1 MGKRTSPNAIQDA
14 NDLSQLGNIVQDKR
28 NGKRSGAKKG
38 RRNRH
43 YEKQL
48 IRNALS
54 AGLLN
59 AADIE
64 TGPWFTQSPP
74 FQPRGSAHP

>member
-1 MGKRTSPNAIQDA
+1 MAKRTSVNAIQDIH
-14 NDLSQLGNIVQDKR
+14 DLSQLASIVVDKR

-48 IRNALS
+48 LRNAIS
-54 AGLLN
+54 TGLLN
-59 AADIE
+59 PGDAPSDD
-64 TGPWFTQSPP
+64 
-74 FQPRGSAHP
+74 

>member
-1 MGKRTSPNAIQDA
+1 MGKRTSPKAIEDA
-14 NDLSQLGNIVQDKR
+14 NDLSQLANIVQDKR

-48 IRNALS
+48 IRNAIT
-54 AGLLN
+54 AGVLKHP
-59 AADIE
+59 ADEATGGE
-64 TGPWFTQSPP
+64 TGD
-74 FQPRGSAHP
+74 

>member
-1 MGKRTSPNAIQDA
+1 MAKRTSVNAIQDIH
-14 NDLSQLGNIVQDKR
+14 DLSQLANIVVDKR

-48 IRNALS
+48 LRNAMS
-54 AGLLN
+54 TGLLN
-59 AADIE
+59 PGDAPSDD
-64 TGPWFTQSPP
+64 
-74 FQPRGSAHP
+74 

>member
-14 NDLSQLGNIVQDKR
+14 NDLSQLSNIVQDKR

-54 AGLLN
+54 TGLLN
-59 AADIE
+59 VTDV
-64 TGPWFTQSPP
+64 
-74 FQPRGSAHP
+74 

>member
-1 MGKRTSPNAIQDA
+1 MGKRTSPNLIQDV
-14 NDLSQLGNIVQDKR
+14 NDLSQLNNIVQDKR
-28 NGKRSGAKKG
+28 NDKRAGTKKS

-54 AGLLN
+54 
-59 AADIE
+59 
-64 TGPWFTQSPP
+64 TGMLDMSRDASNP
-74 FQPRGSAHP
+74 

>member
-1 MGKRTSPNAIQDA
+1 MAKRTSVNAIEDIH
-14 NDLSQLGNIVQDKR
+14 DLSQLGTIVVDKR

-48 IRNALS
+48 IRNAMTTGVLK
-54 AGLLN
+54 
-59 AADIE
+59 AASNPLDD
-64 TGPWFTQSPP
+64 
-74 FQPRGSAHP
+74 

>member
-1 MGKRTSPNAIQDA
+1 MGKRTSVNAIQDIH
-14 NDLSQLGNIVQDKR
+14 DLSQLANIVVDKR

-48 IRNALS
+48 IRNAIS
-54 AGLLN
+54 TGVLN
-59 AADIE
+59 N
-64 TGPWFTQSPP
+64 TNSPLDE
-74 FQPRGSAHP
+74 

>member
-28 NGKRSGAKKG
+28 NAKRSGAKKG

-54 AGLLN
+54 AGLLT
-59 AADIE
+59 ADD
-64 TGPWFTQSPP
+64 
-74 FQPRGSAHP
+74 A

>member
-1 MGKRTSPNAIQDA
+1 MGKRTSPNAISDA
-14 NDLSQLGNIVQDKR
+14 DDLSQLSTIVVDKR

-48 IRNALS
+48 IKNAIS

-59 AADIE
+59 RLGTPADE
-64 TGPWFTQSPP
+64 
-74 FQPRGSAHP
+74 

>member
-1 MGKRTSPNAIQDA
+1 MGKRTAPNAIQDI
-14 NDLSQLGNIVQDKR
+14 NDLSQLGNIVVDKR

-48 IRNALS
+48 LKNAITSGILKDRD
-54 AGLLN
+54 GQCG
-59 AADIE
+59 E
-64 TGPWFTQSPP
+64 
-74 FQPRGSAHP
+74 

>member
-1 MGKRTSPNAIQDA
+1 MAKRTSPNAIKDG
-14 NDLSQLGNIVQDKR
+14 NDLSLLGSIVQDKR
-28 NGKRSGAKKG
+28 NGKRSGAKKS

-54 AGLLN
+54 TGVLQPGD
-59 AADIE
+59 AD
-64 TGPWFTQSPP
+64 SN
-74 FQPRGSAHP
+74 S

>member
-1 MGKRTSPNAIQDA
+1 MAKRTSVNAIQDIH
-14 NDLSQLGNIVQDKR
+14 DLSQLANIVVDNR

-48 IRNALS
+48 IRNAMS
-54 AGLLN
+54 
-59 AADIE
+59 
-64 TGPWFTQSPP
+64 TGVLKDPDAPSDD
-74 FQPRGSAHP
+74 

>member
-1 MGKRTSPNAIQDA
+1 MAKRTSPNAIQDA

-54 AGLLN
+54 LGVLQAS
-59 AADIE
+59 D
-64 TGPWFTQSPP
+64 T
-74 FQPRGSAHP
+74 

>member
-1 MGKRTSPNAIQDA
+1 MAKRTSVNAIQDIH
-14 NDLSQLGNIVQDKR
+14 DLSQLANIVVDKR

-48 IRNALS
+48 LRNAMSTGVLKNTDS
-54 AGLLN
+54 L
-59 AADIE
+59 ADD
-64 TGPWFTQSPP
+64 
-74 FQPRGSAHP
+74 

>member
-1 MGKRTSPNAIQDA
+1 MPKRTSPNAIQDG

-28 NGKRSGAKKG
+28 NGKRAGAKKS

-48 IRNALS
+48 IRNAIS
-54 AGLLN
+54 AGVLQD
-59 AADIE
+59 ADADL
-64 TGPWFTQSPP
+64 GFTRLASD
-74 FQPRGSAHP
+74 G

>member
-1 MGKRTSPNAIQDA
+1 MAKRTSVNAIQDIH
-14 NDLSQLGNIVQDKR
+14 DLSQLANIVVDKR

-48 IRNALS
+48 IRNAMS
-54 AGLLN
+54 
-59 AADIE
+59 
-64 TGPWFTQSPP
+64 TGILKDTDAPSDE
-74 FQPRGSAHP
+74 

>member
-1 MGKRTSPNAIQDA
+1 MGKRTSPKAIEDA
-14 NDLSQLGNIVQDKR
+14 NDLSQLANIVQDKR

-48 IRNALS
+48 IRNAIT
-54 AGLLN
+54 AGVLTH
-59 AADIE
+59 AGADTPGELI
-64 TGPWFTQSPP
+64 GD
-74 FQPRGSAHP
+74 

>member
-1 MGKRTSPNAIQDA
+1 MGKRTSPSAIQDA
-14 NDLSQLGNIVQDKR
+14 HDLTQLANIVQDKR

-43 YEKQL
+43 YENQL

-54 AGLLN
+54 SGVLQTA
-59 AADIE
+59 E
-64 TGPWFTQSPP
+64 TPLDGYPP
-74 FQPRGSAHP
+74 SEPT

>member
-1 MGKRTSPNAIQDA
+1 MKSCITRPGFADRGVGYVMGKRTSPNAIESAD
-14 NDLSQLGNIVQDKR
+14 DLSQLSTIVQDKR
-28 NGKRSGAKKG
+28 NGKRSGAKKS

-54 AGLLN
+54 AGLLQN
-59 AADIE
+59 KDM
-64 TGPWFTQSPP
+64 
-74 FQPRGSAHP
+74 

>member
-1 MGKRTSPNAIQDA
+1 MGKRTSPNAIHDA
-14 NDLSQLGNIVQDKR
+14 DDLSQLSTIVVDKR

-48 IRNALS
+48 IKNAIS

-59 AADIE
+59 RL
-64 TGPWFTQSPP
+64 GSPTDD
-74 FQPRGSAHP
+74 

>member
-1 MGKRTSPNAIQDA
+1 MGKRTSPRAIQDA
-14 NDLSQLGNIVQDKR
+14 SDLSQLGNIVQDKR

-54 AGLLN
+54 VGLLN
-59 AADIE
+59 VAE
-64 TGPWFTQSPP
+64 
-74 FQPRGSAHP
+74 

>member
-1 MGKRTSPNAIQDA
+1 MGKRTSPNAIKDA

-28 NGKRSGAKKG
+28 NGKRAGAKKS

-48 IRNALS
+48 IRNAIS
-54 AGLLN
+54 AGLLSGVD
-59 AADIE
+59 AEDFPPASWADD
-64 TGPWFTQSPP
+64 
-74 FQPRGSAHP
+74 A

>member
-14 NDLSQLGNIVQDKR
+14 NDLSQLANIVQDKR

-48 IRNALS
+48 IRNAISSGVLR
-54 AGLLN
+54 GG
-59 AADIE
+59 DD
-64 TGPWFTQSPP
+64 
-74 FQPRGSAHP
+74 QPDTDAPSDVV

>member
-1 MGKRTSPNAIQDA
+1 MAKRTSPNAIADA

-28 NGKRSGAKKG
+28 NGKRSGAKKS

-48 IRNALS
+48 IRNAIT
-54 AGLLN
+54 AGVLN
-59 AADIE
+59 GVDAED
-64 TGPWFTQSPP
+64 SPP
-74 FQPRGSAHP
+74 SGRADDA

>member
-1 MGKRTSPNAIQDA
+1 MGKRTSPNAIHDA
-14 NDLSQLGNIVQDKR
+14 DDLSHLSTIVVDKR

-48 IRNALS
+48 IKNAIS

-59 AADIE
+59 RLGSPADE
-64 TGPWFTQSPP
+64 
-74 FQPRGSAHP
+74 